1 MTSCP
6 LFFAQPRPPFADY
19 SIEAQLYPAIT
30 GLSEPFLLDWEKPLH
45 GMLNMVINAL
55 LVVII
60 IIIIMPRNLFNEAVS
75 NYMAAKLKVRKIGS
89 SQGVIIPKEELARLR
104 VSEGDELYMVSDAD
118 GLRLQPYDPEF
129 EEQMEAYESVARQY
143 RNAFRELAK

>member
-1 MTSCP
+1 MT
-6 LFFAQPRPPFADY
+6 
-19 SIEAQLYPAIT
+19 AI
-30 GLSEPFLLDWEKPLH
+30 
-45 GMLNMVINAL
+45 
-55 LVVII
+55 
-60 IIIIMPRNLFNEAVS
+60 
-75 NYMAAKLKVRKIGS
+75 LKVRKIGS

-104 VSEGDELYMVSDAD
+104 VSEGDALYMVSDAD